1 MIMLI
6 ARHNI
11 IENSYD
17 CGQVQTCPESDVL
30 SKHGEIEL
38 RAVMIGTSFDLMGKV
53 IN

>member
-1 MIMLI
+1 MLI

-38 RAVMIGTSFDLMGKV
+38 RAVMIVGRFRLDGKGY
-53 IN
+53 